1 MGPGANFS
9 GNATNQALFDLIAG
23 SIFAGADQPGDLML
37 TTKQFAGLAAMLTV
51 LVFVVRLRGLPPV
64 LVYLNAIAAL
74 TCGVFAFTYFIAERW
89 MKTPLRETLG
99 LAQVGFIAASAV
111 AFGLTAYV
119 YPLLSSRTDAVS
131 YYVLVALLG
140 VSVAGYSVGCGLF
153 ALNATWAIIRY
164 VRLRPQDNQE

>member
-1 MGPGANFS
+1 
-9 GNATNQALFDLIAG
+9 
-23 SIFAGADQPGDLML
+23 
-37 TTKQFAGLAAMLTV
+37 MLTV
-51 LVFVVRLRGLPPV
+51 LVFSVKFRGLPPV
-64 LVYLNAIAAL
+64 FVYLDAIAAL
-74 TCGVFAFTYFIAERW
+74 TCGVFAFTHFIAERW
-89 MKTPLRETLG
+89 MRIPLGKTLG
-99 LAQVGFIAASAV
+99 LAQVGFISASVV

>member
-1 MGPGANFS
+1 
-9 GNATNQALFDLIAG
+9 
-23 SIFAGADQPGDLML
+23 ML
-37 TTKQFAGLAAMLTV
+37 TTKLLAGLAAMLTV

-89 MKTPLRETLG
+89 MKTPLQQTLG

-111 AFGLTAYV
+111 AFGLTAYA
-119 YPLLSSRTDAVS
+119 YPLLLLSSRTDAVS